1 MNKEEYIEFLE
12 WYRVAQKVVID
23 INSKDPDK
31 VVDMYLNSDKKA
43 IY

>member
-1 MNKEEYIEFLE
+1 MEKEKYIEFLE
-12 WYRVAQKVVID
+12 WYRIAREVIVFLD
-23 INSKDPDK
+23 DKYPDK